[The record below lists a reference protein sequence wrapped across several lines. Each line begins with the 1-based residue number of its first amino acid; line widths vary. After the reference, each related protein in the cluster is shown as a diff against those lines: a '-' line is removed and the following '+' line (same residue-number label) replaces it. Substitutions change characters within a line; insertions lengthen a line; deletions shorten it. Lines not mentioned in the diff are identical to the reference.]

1 MYVGWRSISAADET
15 ANDSG
20 CYQKKMLDIHGEEWA
35 FYGLPTL
42 LDDARLVNVCVRVD
56 SCFFLSIEFF
66 TEIHCTIFGNYELK
80 KISGNI
86 WVCGWVLRCLGGF
99 AEFLFCKRFSAED
112 FFIEL
117 SSRSWPAF
125 LFSSTVKLFYGI
137 PHRREPGS
145 VELITNNIMCNLQPV
160 LTFLHHWGGYKQK

>member
-35 FYGLPTL
+35 FCGLPTL
-42 LDDARLVNVCVRVD
+42 LDDARLVKVCVRVD
-56 SCFFLSIEFF
+56 SCFFLPIEFF
-66 TEIHCTIFGNYELK
+66 TDTLHDFWELWAK
-80 KISGNI
+80 MISGNI
-86 WVCGWVLRCLGGF
+86 WVCGWVLRCLGGL

-125 LFSSTVKLFYGI
+125 LFSSTVKFYGI

-145 VELITNNIMCNLQPV
+145 VELISCATYNLYVPAP
-160 LTFLHHWGGYKQK
+160 LRRI

>member
-1 MYVGWRSISAADET
+1 MYVSWRSISAVDET

-20 CYQKKMLDIHGEEWA
+20 CYQNKMLDIHG
-35 FYGLPTL
+35 GLPTL

-86 WVCGWVLRCLGGF
+86 WVCGWVLGWVCGVFVLQT
-99 AEFLFCKRFSAED
+99 FLRRGLFHRTFFSFMARIFVLFDCKILRH
-112 FFIEL
+112 
-117 SSRSWPAF
+117 PA
-125 LFSSTVKLFYGI
+125 S
-137 PHRREPGS
+137 PG
-145 VELITNNIMCNLQPV
+145 TGKCGTNIMCNLQPV
-160 LTFLHHWGGYKQK
+160 LTFLHH